1 MNSNVNARVLT
12 LSPYKPGKTIAQLE
26 REYGVSNVIKLASNE
41 NPRGASPRVCNAIS
55 KELDS
60 LTRYPDPSGHNLKQA
75 LSRKLGVPEE
85 CITLGNGSNDVL
97 ELAAR
102 VAVSPGSKCVV
113 DEHCFVVYP
122 LAIAAAHGKMV
133 SVKSRKWCHDL
144 VRTSEVVDA
153 LTSIVYIANP
163 NNPTGTYV
171 TDSELRTFIESVP
184 STVWIVIDEAY
195 FEYVGETDYP
205 NGVEFSKE
213 FPNVVVTRT
222 FSKAYGLASLRVGY
236 SVSSSYFAE
245 LLNRIR
251 QPFNVNSVAL
261 AAAEAALDDTEY
273 LDESVVINSEEMKF
287 VQDSLREQELEYIRS
302 VGNFITFDCGMDAL
316 PLYEKLLRK
325 GIIVR
330 PIANYGMPNHLR
342 VTIGTHEENVRFIH
356 ALAAVL

>member
-1 MNSNVNARVLT
+1 MTSNVNARVLT
-12 LSPYKPGKTIAQLE
+12 LSPYRPGKTIDQLE
-26 REYGVSNVIKLASNE
+26 REFGVTNAVKLTSNE
-41 NPRGASPRVCNAIS
+41 NPRGASPRVCSAIS
-55 KELDS
+55 NQLNS

-75 LSRKLGVPEE
+75 LSRRLDVSTD

-113 DEHCFVVYP
+113 DEHCFEVYP
-122 LAIAAAHGKMV
+122 MAIAAAHGEQV
-133 SVKSRKWCHDL
+133 TVKSRNWCQDL
-144 VRTSEVVDA
+144 LRTVDVVDA
-153 LTSIVYIANP
+153 STSIVYIANP

-171 TDSELRTFIESVP
+171 TDSELRDFVEAVP
-184 STVWIVIDEAY
+184 SNVWIVIDEAY
-195 FEYVGETDYP
+195 FEYVGEADYP
-205 NGVEFSKE
+205 DGVELGKKY
-213 FPNVVVTRT
+213 PNVVVTRT

-251 QPFNVNSVAL
+251 QPFNVNSMAL
-261 AAAEAALDDTEY
+261 AAAEAALGDTEY
-273 LDESVVINSEEMKF
+273 LDESVAMNSEEMRF
-287 VQDSLREQELEYIRS
+287 VQGRLRKQGVEYIRS

-316 PLYEKLLRK
+316 PLYEKLLRQ

-342 VTIGTHEENVRFIH
+342 VTIGTHEENERFAH
-356 ALAAVL
+356 ALATVL

>member
-12 LSPYKPGKTIAQLE
+12 LSPYRPGKTIAELE
-26 REYGVSNVIKLASNE
+26 REYGATNVIKLTSNE
-41 NPRGASPRVCNAIS
+41 NPRGASPRVRDAICG
-55 KELDS
+55 ELDT
-60 LTRYPDPSGHNLKQA
+60 LTRYPDPAGRNLKKI
-75 LSRKLGVPEE
+75 LSRKLGVSTD

-113 DEHCFVVYP
+113 DEHCFEVYP
-122 LAIAAAHGKMV
+122 MAIAAAHGKLV
-133 SVKSRKWCHDL
+133 SVESRDWSQDL
-144 VRTSEVVDA
+144 VRTAEIVDA
-153 LTSIVYIANP
+153 NTSIVYIANP

-171 TDSELRTFIESVP
+171 NASELRTFVESIP
-184 STVWIVIDEAY
+184 SSVWIVIDEAY
-195 FEYVGETDYP
+195 FEYVSESDYP
-205 NGVEFSKE
+205 NGVELCRE
-213 FPNVVVTRT
+213 FENVVVTRT

-251 QPFNVNSVAL
+251 QPFNVNSMAL
-261 AAAEAALDDTEY
+261 AAAEAALGDTAY
-273 LDESVVINSEEMKF
+273 LDESVAMNTKEMKF
-287 VQDSLREQELEYIRS
+287 LQDVLHEQGLEYIHS
-302 VGNFITFDCGMDAL
+302 VGNFITFDCTKEAL

-342 VTIGTHEENVRFIH
+342 VTVGTHEENERFAE
-356 ALAAVL
+356 ALATAM

>member
-1 MNSNVNARVLT
+1 MNLNVNARVLT

-26 REYGVSNVIKLASNE
+26 REYGVTNAIKLTSNE
-41 NPRGASPRVCNAIS
+41 NPRGASPRVHNAIS
-55 KELDS
+55 KVLDT
-60 LTRYPDPSGHNLKQA
+60 LTRYPDPSGRNLKQA
-75 LSRKLGVPEE
+75 LSRKLGVSEE

-113 DEHCFVVYP
+113 DEHCFEVYP
-122 LAIAAAHGKMV
+122 MAIAAAHGRQV
-133 SVKSRKWCHDL
+133 TVKSCKWSQDL
-144 VRTSEVVDA
+144 VRTAEVVDA
-153 LTSIVYIANP
+153 NTSIVYIANP
-163 NNPTGTYV
+163 NNPTGTFV
-171 TDSELRTFIESVP
+171 TDSELRAFIESVP

-205 NGVEFSKE
+205 NGVEISKE
-213 FPNVVVTRT
+213 FPNVVATRT

-251 QPFNVNSVAL
+251 QPFNVNSMAL
-261 AAAEAALDDTEY
+261 AAAEAALGDTAY
-273 LDESVVINSEEMKF
+273 LDESVAMNSEEMKF
-287 VQDSLREQELEYIRS
+287 VQDCLREQGLEYIRS

-316 PLYEKLLRK
+316 PIYEKLLRQ
-325 GIIVR
+325 GVIVR

-342 VTIGTHEENVRFIH
+342 VTIGTHEENVRFAQ
-356 ALAAVL
+356 ALSRVL

>member
-55 KELDS
+55 KELNS

-133 SVKSRKWCHDL
+133 NVKSRKWCHDL

-171 TDSELRTFIESVP
+171 TDSGLRTFIESVP

-342 VTIGTHEENVRFIH
+342 VTIGTHEENVRFVQ

>member
-55 KELDS
+55 KELNS

-171 TDSELRTFIESVP
+171 TDSGLRTFIESVP

-342 VTIGTHEENVRFIH
+342 VTIGTHEENVRFVQ

>member
-1 MNSNVNARVLT
+1 MKSTVNARVLT

-41 NPRGASPRVCNAIS
+41 NPRGASPRVCDAIS

-60 LTRYPDPSGHNLKQA
+60 LTRYPDPFGRNLKQA
-75 LSRKLGVPEE
+75 LSRKLGVSEE

-122 LAIAAAHGKMV
+122 MAIAAAHGKLV
-133 SVKSRKWCHDL
+133 TVKSREWCHDL

-153 LTSIVYIANP
+153 QTSIVYIANP

-171 TDSELRTFIESVP
+171 TDSELRAFIESVP

-205 NGVEFSKE
+205 NGVEISKE

-261 AAAEAALDDTEY
+261 AAAEAALGDTEY
-273 LDESVVINSEEMKF
+273 LDESVAMNSEEMTF
-287 VQDSLREQELEYIRS
+287 VQDCLREQKLEYIRS

-316 PLYEKLLRK
+316 SPYEKLLRQ

-342 VTIGTHEENVRFIH
+342 VTIGTHEENVRFVH
-356 ALAAVL
+356 ALSRVL